1 MIKKSELNLKE
12 LGEKAK
18 IIPGPE
24 PELVITAKRIPI
36 SESKSWGKI
45 IPVCEPVLQGKESEY
60 LKKCVETNWI
70 SSAGKYIEDFE
81 KEFSRLCG
89 AKYGISTT
97 SGTTALHLALA
108 TLGIGSGDE
117 VIIPTFTMIATANVV
132 THLGA
137 KPVLID
143 AESKTWNIDTEKIE
157 KKITK
162 KTRAII
168 PVHIY
173 GHPVEMDKIMELAK
187 KYNLYVVEDAAEA
200 HGAEYRGRKIGS
212 IGDCAC
218 FSFYANKIITTGEG
232 GMIVTNNKEIA
243 EKAENLRDHAFSEER
258 HFWHKYVAF
267 NYRMTNLQAAIGA
280 AQVERFSQLVE
291 ARIKNARLYN
301 SYLKD
306 VPGITLPPETEGIK
320 NVYWMYSILVEDEFG
335 MTRDELRTYLAK
347 RGIETRTFFIP
358 MHLQPVYYKQYK
370 GEEYP
375 VSEELCR
382 KGMYLPS
389 SSGLEKDEIKFI
401 AESIHDAKAGKIL

>member
-1 MIKKSELNLKE
+1 MIKKSELKLEK

-18 IIPGPE
+18 VIPGSE

-45 IPVCEPVLQGKESEY
+45 IPVCEPVLQGNELEY

-70 SSAGKYIEDFE
+70 SSAGQYIEDFE

-89 AKYGISTT
+89 TKYGISTT
-97 SGTTALHLALA
+97 SGTTALHLALV
-108 TLGIGSGDE
+108 TLGVGPGDE
-117 VIIPTFTMIATANVV
+117 VIIHTFTMIATANVV

-137 KPVLID
+137 HPVLID
-143 AESKTWNIDTEKIE
+143 AESRTWNIDTDKIE
-157 KKITK
+157 EKITK
-162 KTRAII
+162 RTKAIM
-168 PVHIY
+168 PVHTY
-173 GHPVEMDKIMELAK
+173 GHPAEMDKIMELAK

-232 GMIVTNNKEIA
+232 GMITTNNKEIA
-243 EKAENLRDHAFSEER
+243 EIATNLRDHGFSEKR
-258 HFWHKYVAF
+258 HFWHRYVAF
-267 NYRMTNLQAAIGA
+267 NYRMTNLQAAIGV
-280 AQVERFSQLVE
+280 AQVERFSQFVE

-306 VPGITLPPETEGIK
+306 VSGITLPPETEGIK

-335 MTRDELRTYLAK
+335 MTRDKLRACLAK

-358 MHLQPVYYKQYK
+358 MHFQPIYYKQYK
-370 GEEYP
+370 GEKFP
-375 VSEELCR
+375 VSEDLCR

-389 SSGLEKDEIKFI
+389 SSGLTKSEIKFI
-401 AESIHDAKAGKIL
+401 VESIRDAKAGKIL